1 MVPLVFVQQVLSH
14 VEIQVRLFARLGEYD
29 LSVRDGLEQRPN
41 DSFLSVT
48 PRLSQSLPSLVI
60 G

>member
-29 LSVRDGLEQRPN
+29 LSVRDGLEQE
-41 DSFLSVT
+41 SKAAFLSLT
-48 PRLSQSLPSLVI
+48 SRLSPSVI